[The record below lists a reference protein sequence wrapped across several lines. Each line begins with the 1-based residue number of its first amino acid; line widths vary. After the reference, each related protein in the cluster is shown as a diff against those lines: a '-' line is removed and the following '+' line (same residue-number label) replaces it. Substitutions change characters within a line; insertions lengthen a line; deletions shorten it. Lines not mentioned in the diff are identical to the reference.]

1 MIHDKRYDY
10 DLFVIG
16 AGSGGLWLY
25 AASGTRKE
33 HLLMPDRE
41 FKTVTALRRRLMA
54 VPPHAQIEQLLAACQ
69 RFESNEL
76 MVGGAS

>member
-1 MIHDKRYDY
+1 
-10 DLFVIG
+10 V
-16 AGSGGLWLY
+16 
-25 AASGTRKE
+25 
-33 HLLMPDRE
+33 
-41 FKTVTALRRRLMA
+41 A